1 MAIDRNNT
9 RRAHHGRSWD
19 DKAVNLTEQVNG
31 QDHLAITEEFR
42 SNILELQANLAT
54 YPQIDPPLKHH
65 FAEGSYGREI
75 FIPAGSMVIGKI
87 HRHSHVNVISMGRV
101 FVATEFDSQVLQ
113 APYTFVSKPGTKRAV
128 YAITD
133 TIWTTIHVTNETD
146 LQRIE
151 DEVIAPDF
159 ETFEREKRLL
169 K

>member
-1 MAIDRNNT
+1 M
-9 RRAHHGRSWD
+9 GR
-19 DKAVNLTEQVNG
+19 KMIPVQAKENG
-31 QDHLAITEEFR
+31 ELQSSDEFR
-42 SNILELQANLAT
+42 SNILALQENLAT

-101 FVATEFDSQVLQ
+101 FVATEFDSLVLE
-113 APYTFVSKPGTKRAV
+113 APYTFVSMPGTKRAV

-133 TIWTTIHVTNETD
+133 TVWTTIHVTDETD
-146 LQRIE
+146 LQKIE
-151 DEVIAPDF
+151 DAVIAPDF

>member
-1 MAIDRNNT
+1 MSEDTLIA
-9 RRAHHGRSWD
+9 S
-19 DKAVNLTEQVNG
+19 VNG
-31 QDHLAITEEFR
+31 QDNMAVAESFR
-42 SNILELQANLAT
+42 SNILELQATLAL

-101 FVATEFDSQVLQ
+101 FVATEFDSEVLQ

-128 YAITD
+128 YALTD
-133 TIWTTIHVTNETD
+133 TIWTTIHVTPETD
-146 LQRIE
+146 LQKIE

-159 ETFEREKRLL
+159 ETYERDKRLL